1 MHLLPD
7 KEYYV
12 QKGVGWTLREVYN
25 VYPNETLTW
34 LKQDIKLLSSIA
46 FTIAI
51 EKMDSITVNELK
63 AIRKVKLA

>member
-1 MHLLPD
+1 
-7 KEYYV
+7 V
-12 QKGVGWTLREVYN
+12 QKGVGWTLRELHT

-51 EKMDSITVNELK
+51 EKMDTVTVNEIK
-63 AIRKVKLA
+63 AIRKAKLS